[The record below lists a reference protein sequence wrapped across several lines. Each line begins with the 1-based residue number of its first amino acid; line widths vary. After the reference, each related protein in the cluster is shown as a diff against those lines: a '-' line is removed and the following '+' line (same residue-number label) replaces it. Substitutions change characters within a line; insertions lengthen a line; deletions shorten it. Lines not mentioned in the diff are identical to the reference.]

1 MKPNDVFFLYI
12 YKRFQHQRNP
22 YDRRAAAGSSG
33 FTQDN
38 IMTSILFIAA
48 TKAIS

>member
-1 MKPNDVFFLYI
+1 MFPFIYI
-12 YKRFQHQRNP
+12 LIKDSTSNP
-22 YDRRAAAGSSG
+22 YDRQAAAGSSG

>member
-1 MKPNDVFFLYI
+1 MFSFYI

-22 YDRRAAAGSSG
+22 YDRRAAGGSSG
-33 FTQDN
+33 FTQDNN